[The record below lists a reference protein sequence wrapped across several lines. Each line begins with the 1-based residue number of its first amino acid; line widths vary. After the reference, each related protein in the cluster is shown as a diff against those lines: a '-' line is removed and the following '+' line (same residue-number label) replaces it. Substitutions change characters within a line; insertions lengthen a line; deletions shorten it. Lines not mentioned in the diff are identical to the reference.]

1 MFFHH
6 QNGDKKM
13 KRRMRWLLDYLV
25 ILSLNYFTLHVEELS
40 VYFNFFLVFEI
51 SIFFNQWCEIIKQ
64 NTVLFM
70 KRMINYEWSNIRA
83 QSKVDWAMHSA
94 AFTATWIQFPKLSQF
109 LLKHINTILLRK
121 AYNAFKASPSLFHH
135 QICNRFIYVFITW
148 PLHSYTI
155 LFFLFPYA
163 WNIILFQSFII
174 GKGCLTLMETALYY
188 VPLPFFSNFVQHFP
202 TLLFLLPCFFGWM
215 CHHATSN
222 VSLYLMTI
230 LI

>member
-1 MFFHH
+1 
-6 QNGDKKM
+6 
-13 KRRMRWLLDYLV
+13 
-25 ILSLNYFTLHVEELS
+25 
-40 VYFNFFLVFEI
+40 
-51 SIFFNQWCEIIKQ
+51 
-64 NTVLFM
+64 M

-155 LFFLFPYA
+155 LFFFISICMKHYPISVLHNWQRVP
-163 WNIILFQSFII
+163 NPNGDRTILR
-174 GKGCLTLMETALYY
+174 T
-188 VPLPFFSNFVQHFP
+188 PPFFFKFCP
-202 TLLFLLPCFFGWM
+202 TLSNPTLFVALLLWL
-215 CHHATSN
+215 N
-222 VSLYLMTI
+222 VPSCYI
-230 LI
+230 